1 MNHLNLKKRA
11 MQLAAVLLSL
21 AVLLPSVPA
30 AFASQSAA
38 EGTAVVFSESG
49 ITAAYN
55 NGILEVTLP
64 KQAPVV
70 PESRQ
75 IAIL

>member
-38 EGTAVVFSESG
+38 EGTAVVFS
-49 ITAAYN
+49 
-55 NGILEVTLP
+55 
-64 KQAPVV
+64 
-70 PESRQ
+70 
-75 IAIL
+75 